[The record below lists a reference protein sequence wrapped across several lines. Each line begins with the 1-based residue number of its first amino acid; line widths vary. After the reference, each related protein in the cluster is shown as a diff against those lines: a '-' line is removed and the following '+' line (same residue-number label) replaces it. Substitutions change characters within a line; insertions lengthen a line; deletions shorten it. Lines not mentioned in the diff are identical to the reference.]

1 MNTQKIFLEECNDG
15 LVQVFEQKI
24 DEFDGEIKKLN
35 SKKFKKDKF
44 FFETFILPMIDDYQK
59 QIRKFNWLKRK
70 VITYNKA
77 KFEKQHIDIDSLL
90 KSVDLVDL
98 VGRYVEL
105 RKNGKE
111 YKGLCPFH
119 DEKTPSFFVNKEKGV
134 YHCFGCG
141 AKGNAIRFL
150 MEQENLDFEQAIHE
164 LKNY

>member
-1 MNTQKIFLEECNDG
+1 
-15 LVQVFEQKI
+15 
-24 DEFDGEIKKLN
+24 
-35 SKKFKKDKF
+35 
-44 FFETFILPMIDDYQK
+44 MIDDYQK